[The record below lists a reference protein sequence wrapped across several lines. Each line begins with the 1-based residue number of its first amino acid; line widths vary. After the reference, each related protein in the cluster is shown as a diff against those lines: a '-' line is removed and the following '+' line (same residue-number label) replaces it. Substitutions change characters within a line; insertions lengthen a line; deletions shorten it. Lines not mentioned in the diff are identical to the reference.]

1 MGTLHILDGNLV
13 LEAWRKSADHLQ
25 INPIV
30 TQTRNST
37 KLVKGEMLHILDKIN
52 DNEGRYSKC
61 K

>member
-1 MGTLHILDGNLV
+1 M

-52 DNEGRYSKC
+52 DNE
-61 K
+61 